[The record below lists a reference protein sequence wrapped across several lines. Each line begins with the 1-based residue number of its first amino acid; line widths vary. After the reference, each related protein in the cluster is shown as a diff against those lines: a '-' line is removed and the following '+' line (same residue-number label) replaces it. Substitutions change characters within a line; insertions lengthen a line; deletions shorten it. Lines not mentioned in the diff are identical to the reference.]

1 MTDKNNEHN
10 LTPEQEKELFS
21 NLELSYSRSKSDV
34 WDALQDK
41 IDAQPP
47 STIQPVKNRSIGK
60 RQRLV
65 YLSAAASLLLVL
77 GLGLFARFYTTQVSV
92 AAGEFVS
99 HTLPDGSIIH
109 LNAASTIAYAP
120 YWWRFGRKVNL
131 EGEAFFEVQKG
142 KKFSVHSRLG
152 TTQVLGTSFNI
163 LARGNAYEVLCK
175 TGKVRVSNR
184 QNNQVILTPGEYTKL
199 QTSGLKKANDAKS
212 QEAMFAWRLK
222 KFVYNTTPLA
232 KVFEDLERHY
242 KVKIALKFAKV
253 NEYHYTGLF
262 KRSVTIDE
270 ALQIICYSF
279 ELNFKKQSKG
289 EYVVFDRE

>member
-41 IDAQPP
+41 IDAQTPATAKP
-47 STIQPVKNRSIGK
+47 TKNRGIGK
-60 RQRLV
+60 RRQLT
-65 YLSAAASLLLVL
+65 YLSAAASLVLVL
-77 GLGLFARFYTTQVSV
+77 GLGLFARFYTTQVS
-92 AAGEFVS
+92 AAVGELTS

-184 QNNQVILTPGEYTKL
+184 QSNQVILNPGEYAKL
-199 QTSGLKKANDAKS
+199 QASELVKQTDAQSKKT
-212 QEAMFAWRLK
+212 MLAWRLN
-222 KFVYNTTPLA
+222 KFMYNNTPLT
-232 KVFEDLERHY
+232 KVFADIERHY
-242 KVKIALKFAKV
+242 NVKIDLSKVK
-253 NEYHYTGLF
+253 EHHYTGLF
-262 KRSVTIDE
+262 KRSVPVE
-270 ALQIICYSF
+270 KALQIICYSF
-279 ELNFKKQSKG
+279 ELNFKKQSEG
-289 EYVVFDRE
+289 EYVVF